1 MPRGATI
8 GGVGSYVPERILTNA
23 DLEQM
28 VDTSDEWIVSHTGI
42 RERRIAADDQASSD
56 LAIMAA
62 QRALQDAGVGAPE
75 IDLII
80 VTTVTPDMPF
90 PATACL
96 VQAAIGATN
105 AGAFDMSSGCTGFIY
120 GLAAGA
126 NFIRIE
132 DCEHV
137 LLISTETLTRIA
149 NWTDRSTC
157 VLFGDGA
164 GAAVL
169 KPCREGEGLLS
180 YVLESY
186 GEHGDLLMLPGGGSR
201 LRLTPELIAQH
212 QDCLEMEGPEIFK
225 LAVRGIPKVA
235 EKALDKAGISA
246 SEVGAVVMHQANKRI
261 LDAAGQRL
269 GIPSERIVCTVDKYG
284 NTSAASVPLALD
296 DIYRRGQLDPGDIV
310 LFGGFGAGFTLG
322 AAVLRWTLEPFTNTT
337 SAPAH

>member
-1 MPRGATI
+1 MPCGATI
-8 GGVGSYVPERILTNA
+8 CGVGSYVPERILTNA

-42 RERRIAADDQASSD
+42 RERRIAADNQASSD

-62 QRALQDAGVGAPE
+62 QRALQDAAVRPE
-75 IDLII
+75 DLNLVI
-80 VTTVTPDMPF
+80 VNTLTPDMSF

-96 VQAAIGATN
+96 VEDAIGATN

-120 GLAAGA
+120 ALATGA
-126 NFIRIE
+126 NFIRIQDYE
-132 DCEHV
+132 YV
-137 LLISTETLTRIA
+137 LVISAETLTRIT

-180 YVLESY
+180 YALESY

-212 QDCLEMEGPEIFK
+212 KDCLEMEGPEIFK
-225 LAVRGIPKVA
+225 LAVRGIPAVA
-235 EKALDKAGISA
+235 KTALDKAGVSA
-246 SEVGAVVMHQANKRI
+246 AQVTAVVMHQANKRI

-269 GIPSERIVCTVDKYG
+269 GIPTERIVCTIDKYG
-284 NTSAASVPLALD
+284 NTSASSVPLALD
-296 DIYRRGQLDPGDIV
+296 DIYRRGQLHPGDIV
-310 LFGGFGAGFTLG
+310 LFVGFGAGFTLG
-322 AAVLRWTLEPFTNTT
+322 AAVFRWTLEPFSNTT